1 MFIQNRNSAL
11 GAGLHIGI
19 PSVRSLAFKRFQ
31 RALVGCDLV
40 AVEFAV
46 KTRPIQMHEFA
57 DGPVF
62 AGATSLR
69 NGHIGLVGE
78 LGQLPVGLRV
88 VLNLRVGEV
97 FQVWSWPDFGPSGL
111 RELPLCTSWRP

>member
-1 MFIQNRNSAL
+1 
-11 GAGLHIGI
+11 
-19 PSVRSLAFKRFQ
+19 
-31 RALVGCDLV
+31 
-40 AVEFAV
+40 
-46 KTRPIQMHEFA
+46 MHEFA

-97 FQVWSWPDFGPSGL
+97 FLWSGAVALILGHLAFA
-111 RELPLCTSWRP
+111 ELPLGNVLATMMRKSLAAAILAWQAHPETA